1 MKPFVS
7 TSTVVY
13 TTMSKTEWQ
22 SLVMLLPMLPWLNKP
37 SALINGV
44 TNAALN
50 PNPNPDLLLLP
61 PQTVKTNHAPL
72 RIRPSLIPL
81 RIFRPTLQN
90 ALSPSPTVPFPKTKR
105 PVEKGLTSAPTV
117 PIQNTVAD
125 CPSIAAKEAKV
136 SAISLPL
143 PPPRYPQP
151 SENFQPQAPTRTVS
165 DARISAS
172 LTRFTHK
179 LVYLSVSLIGF
190 SRTVQALVDSG
201 ATLN

>member
-1 MKPFVS
+1 MMKPFVS

-22 SLVMLLPMLPWLNKP
+22 SLVVLLPMLPWLNKS

-90 ALSPSPTVPFPKTKR
+90 PLSQSPTVPFPKTKR
-105 PVEKGLTSAPTV
+105 PVEKGLTSAPIV
-117 PIQNTVAD
+117 PIRNTVLQTA
-125 CPSIAAKEAKV
+125 P
-136 SAISLPL
+136 PL
-143 PPPRYPQP
+143 LLRKPKSVLFR
-151 SENFQPQAPTRTVS
+151 S
-165 DARISAS
+165 
-172 LTRFTHK
+172 RFHH
-179 LVYLSVSLIGF
+179 LVIPNRRKTSNLKPLRGQ
-190 SRTVQALVDSG
+190 RLE
-201 ATLN
+201 